1 MLWLHFGV
9 ISANSWQLSEE
20 RQVCL
25 LTKILFLK
33 TEKLNP
39 NMFGLHRSLFTEEH
53 DLFRQSVRDFIARE
67 IVPNNSQWEKDKM
80 VSRESW
86 LKFGENG
93 FLGMQAPEE
102 LGGLNIQDFRYNA
115 ILIEE
120 IGLSG
125 CSGPAIGYPLHSDIV
140 MPYILHYATE
150 EAKKKYIPKMVTGEF
165 IGAVA
170 MTEPGAGS
178 DLQGMRSTAE
188 DKGDHYLLNGS
199 KTFITNGYLSDVVVV
214 AAKTDPSKGA
224 KGISL
229 FLVDRDM
236 KGFSKGVP
244 FEKVGLHAQD
254 TCELFFEDVKIPK
267 ENLLG
272 KVGDGFKYLMTE
284 LAQERLVVA
293 LSAVALGEFMLMSTL
308 DYVKQRRAFG
318 KPISDFQNTR
328 FKLAEMTAA
337 LEQGRI
343 YCDYLVQLHNEGKLD
358 SAMASAAKYNMTEL
372 QCKVADECVQLHG
385 GYGYMWEYPVARG
398 WADARVQRIY
408 AGTNEIM
415 KELIARKILK

>member
-1 MLWLHFGV
+1 
-9 ISANSWQLSEE
+9 
-20 RQVCL
+20 
-25 LTKILFLK
+25 
-33 TEKLNP
+33 
-39 NMFGLHRSLFTEEH
+39 MFGLHRSLFTEEH
-53 DLFRQSVRDFIARE
+53 DLFRQSVRDFIAKE
-67 IVPNNSQWEKDKM
+67 IIPNNATWEVQKM

-86 LKFGENG
+86 FKLGENG

-102 LGGLNIQDFRYNA
+102 LGGLAIQDFRYPA
-115 ILIEE
+115 IFIEE
-120 IGLSG
+120 LGLSG

-150 EAKKKYIPKMVTGEF
+150 SAKKKYIPKMVSGEW

-178 DLQGMRSTAE
+178 DLQGMITTAM
-188 DKGDHYLLNGS
+188 DQGDHYLINGS
-199 KTFITNGYLSDVVVV
+199 KTFITNGYLSDVIVV
-214 AAKTDPSKGA
+214 AAKTDPSRGA

-229 FLVDRDM
+229 FILEQGM
-236 KGFSKGVP
+236 PGFTKGVP

-254 TCELFFEDVKIPK
+254 TCELFFEEVKVPK

-272 KVGDGFKYLMTE
+272 KLGEGFSYLMTE

-293 LSAVALGEFMLMSTL
+293 LAAIALSEYALKCTI
-308 DYVKQRRAFG
+308 DYVKQRKAFG
-318 KPISDFQNTR
+318 KAISEFQNTR
-328 FKLAEMTAA
+328 FKLAEMAA
-337 LEQGRI
+337 MVEQGRI
-343 YCDYLVQLHNEGKLD
+343 YCDYLVLLHNEGKLD

-385 GYGYMWEYPVARG
+385 GYGYMWEYGVARA

>member
-1 MLWLHFGV
+1 
-9 ISANSWQLSEE
+9 
-20 RQVCL
+20 
-25 LTKILFLK
+25 
-33 TEKLNP
+33 
-39 NMFGLHRSLFTEEH
+39 MFGLYRSIFTEEH
-53 DLFRQSVRDFIARE
+53 ELFRQSVRDFIARE
-67 IVPNNSQWEKDKM
+67 ITPHNAQWEKDKM
-80 VSRESW
+80 VSRDSW
-86 LKFGENG
+86 LKLGENG
-93 FLGMQAPEE
+93 FLGIQAPEE
-102 LGGLNIQDFRYNA
+102 LGGLNIRDFRYNA

-120 IGLSG
+120 LGLSG

-140 MPYILHYATE
+140 MPYILHYGKE
-150 EAKKKYIPKMVTGEF
+150 EALKKYVPKMITGEY

-188 DKGDHYLLNGS
+188 KKDGYYVLNGS
-199 KTFITNGYLSDVVVV
+199 KTFITNGFLADVVVV

-229 FLVDRDM
+229 FLIDREM
-236 KGFSKGVP
+236 KGFTKGVP

-254 TCELFFEDVKIPK
+254 TCELFFEDVEIPA

-272 KVGDGFKYLMTE
+272 KEGDGFKYLMTE

-293 LSAVALGEFMLMSTL
+293 LAAVALSEFMLKATI
-308 DYVKQRRAFG
+308 DYVKQRKAFG
-318 KPISDFQNTR
+318 KAISEFQNTR

>member
-1 MLWLHFGV
+1 
-9 ISANSWQLSEE
+9 
-20 RQVCL
+20 
-25 LTKILFLK
+25 
-33 TEKLNP
+33 
-39 NMFGLHRSLFTEEH
+39 MFGLPRMLFTEEH
-53 DLFRQSVRDFIARE
+53 ELFRQSVKDFIVRE
-67 IVPNNSQWEKDKM
+67 ISPYNAEWEKQKM

-86 LKFGENG
+86 KKFGENG
-93 FLGMQAPEE
+93 FLGIQAPES
-102 LGGLNIQDFRYNA
+102 LGGMNIQDFRYNA

-120 IGLSG
+120 LGLSG

-140 MPYILHYATE
+140 MPYILHYGTE
-150 EAKKKYIPKMVTGEF
+150 EAKRKYIPKMVSGDF

-178 DLQGMRSTAE
+178 DLQGMRTSAE
-188 DKGDHYLLNGS
+188 DKGDHFLVNGS

-214 AAKTDPSKGA
+214 AVKTDPAKGA

-229 FLVDRDM
+229 VLIDKDM
-236 KGFSKGVP
+236 KGFSKGKP

-254 TCELFFEDVKIPK
+254 TCELFFEDVKVPK

-272 KVGDGFKYLMTE
+272 KLGEGFKYLMTE

-293 LSAVALGEFMLMSTL
+293 LAAVALGEYMLASTVE
-308 DYVKQRRAFG
+308 YVKQRKAFN
-318 KPISDFQNTR
+318 KSISEFQNTR

-343 YCDYLVQLHNEGKLD
+343 YCDHLVQLHNSKLVD
-358 SAMASAAKYNMTEL
+358 PAMASAAKYNMTEL

-385 GYGYMWEYPVARG
+385 GYGYMWEYGVARAY
-398 WADARVQRIY
+398 ADARVQRIY

>member
-1 MLWLHFGV
+1 
-9 ISANSWQLSEE
+9 
-20 RQVCL
+20 
-25 LTKILFLK
+25 
-33 TEKLNP
+33 
-39 NMFGLHRSLFTEEH
+39 MFGLHRSLFQEEH
-53 DLFRQSVRDFIARE
+53 ALFRQSVRGFIARE
-67 IVPNNSQWEKDKM
+67 IIPFNAEWEIQKK

-86 LKFGENG
+86 KKLGENG
-93 FLGMQAPEE
+93 FLGIQAPEH
-102 LGGLNIQDFRYNA
+102 LGGLNIQDFRFNA
-115 ILIEE
+115 IFIEE
-120 IGLSG
+120 LGLSG
-125 CSGPAIGYPLHSDIV
+125 CSGPAIGYPLHNDIV

-150 EAKKKYIPKMVTGEF
+150 EAKKAYVPKMVSGEW

-178 DLQGMRSTAE
+178 DLQGMRTTAM
-188 DKGDHYLLNGS
+188 DQGDHFVMNGS

-214 AAKTDPSKGA
+214 AAKTDPTRGA

-229 FLVDRDM
+229 FLIDKDM
-236 KGFSKGVP
+236 PGFTKGVP

-254 TCELFFEDVKIPK
+254 TCELFFEEVKIPK
-267 ENLLG
+267 QNLLG
-272 KVGDGFKYLMTE
+272 KLGEGFTYLMTE

-293 LSAVALGEFMLMSTL
+293 LAAIALSEYALSSTI
-308 DYVKQRRAFG
+308 DYVKQRKAFG
-318 KPISDFQNTR
+318 KAISEFQNTR
-328 FKLAEMTAA
+328 FKLAEMAA
-337 LEQGRI
+337 MVEQGRI

-385 GYGYMWEYPVARG
+385 GYGYMWEYGVARA

>member
-1 MLWLHFGV
+1 
-9 ISANSWQLSEE
+9 
-20 RQVCL
+20 
-25 LTKILFLK
+25 
-33 TEKLNP
+33 
-39 NMFGLHRSLFTEEH
+39 MFGLPRLLFNEEH
-53 DLFRQSVRDFIARE
+53 NLFRQAVKEFIARE
-67 IVPNNSQWEKDKM
+67 ITPNNAEWEKQKM

-86 LKFGENG
+86 LKLGENG
-93 FLGMQAPEE
+93 FLGIQAPEE
-102 LGGLNIQDFRYNA
+102 YGGMNILDFRYNA

-120 IGLSG
+120 LGLSG

-140 MPYILHYATE
+140 LPYILHYGSEAT
-150 EAKKKYIPKMVTGEF
+150 KRKYVPKMVSGAY

-178 DLQGMRSTAE
+178 DLQGMRTSAI
-188 DKGDHYLLNGS
+188 DQGDHYLVNGS
-199 KTFITNGYLSDVVVV
+199 KTFITNGYLSNVVVV
-214 AAKTDPSKGA
+214 AVKTDPSKGA

-229 FLVDRDM
+229 LVLDNTM
-236 KGFSKGVP
+236 EGFTKGVP

-254 TCELFFEDVKIPK
+254 TCELFFEDVQVPK

-272 KVGDGFKYLMTE
+272 NEGEGFKYLMEE
-284 LAQERLVVA
+284 LAQERLVVSLA
-293 LSAVALGEFMLMSTL
+293 AIALGEYMLLATL
-308 DYVKQRRAFG
+308 EYVKQRKAFN
-318 KPISDFQNTR
+318 KAISDFQNTR

-343 YCDYLVQLHNEGKLD
+343 YCDQLVILHNAKQLD
-358 SAMASAAKYNMTEL
+358 PAMASAAKYNMTEL

-385 GYGYMWEYPVARG
+385 GYGYMWEYGVARAY
-398 WADARVQRIY
+398 ADARVQRIY

>member
-1 MLWLHFGV
+1 
-9 ISANSWQLSEE
+9 
-20 RQVCL
+20 
-25 LTKILFLK
+25 
-33 TEKLNP
+33 
-39 NMFGLHRSLFTEEH
+39 MFGLPRTLFTEEH
-53 DLFRQSVRDFIARE
+53 ELFRVSVRDFIAKE
-67 IVPNNSQWEKDKM
+67 ITPYNSEWEIKKM

-86 LKFGENG
+86 LKLGENG
-93 FLGMQAPEE
+93 FLGIQAPEH
-102 LGGLNIQDFRYNA
+102 LGGMNIRDFRYNA
-115 ILIEE
+115 IFIEE
-120 IGLSG
+120 LGLSG
-125 CSGPAIGYPLHSDIV
+125 CSAPAIGYPLHNDIV
-140 MPYILHYATE
+140 MPYILHYGTE
-150 EAKKKYIPKMVTGEF
+150 QALANYIPKMISGEF

-178 DLQGMRSTAE
+178 DLQGISTSAV
-188 DKGDHYLLNGS
+188 DQGDSYLVNGS

-214 AAKTDPSKGA
+214 AVKTDPKKGA

-229 FLVDRDM
+229 LLMDNSM
-236 KGFSKGVP
+236 KGYTKGLP

-254 TCELFFEDVKIPK
+254 TCELFFEDVIVPK

-272 KVGDGFKYLMTE
+272 KEGEGFKYLMTE

-293 LSAVALGEFMLMSTL
+293 LAAVALGEYMLQETIT
-308 DYVKQRRAFG
+308 YVKQRKAFNQA
-318 KPISDFQNTR
+318 ISDFQNTR
-328 FKLAEMTAA
+328 FKLAEMCAA

-385 GYGYMWEYPVARG
+385 GYGYMWDYGVARAY
-398 WADARVQRIY
+398 ADARVQRIY

>member
-1 MLWLHFGV
+1 
-9 ISANSWQLSEE
+9 
-20 RQVCL
+20 
-25 LTKILFLK
+25 
-33 TEKLNP
+33 
-39 NMFGLHRSLFTEEH
+39 MFGLHRSLFQEEH
-53 DLFRQSVRDFIARE
+53 ALFRQSVRDFIARE
-67 IVPNNSQWEKDKM
+67 IIPFNAEWEIQKQ

-86 LKFGENG
+86 LKLGGNG
-93 FLGMQAPEE
+93 FLGIQAPEQ
-102 LGGLNIQDFRYNA
+102 LGGLNIQDFRFNA
-115 ILIEE
+115 IFIEE
-120 IGLSG
+120 LGLSG
-125 CSGPAIGYPLHSDIV
+125 CSGPAIGYPLHNDIV
-140 MPYILHYATE
+140 MPYILHYGTE
-150 EAKKKYIPKMVTGEF
+150 EAKKAYIPKMVAGEW

-178 DLQGMRSTAE
+178 DLQGMRTTVM
-188 DKGDHYLLNGS
+188 DQGDHFVMNGS

-214 AAKTDPSKGA
+214 AAKTDPTRGA

-229 FLVDRDM
+229 FLVDKDM
-236 KGFSKGVP
+236 PGFTKGVP

-254 TCELFFEDVKIPK
+254 TCELFFEEVKIPK
-267 ENLLG
+267 QNLLG
-272 KVGDGFKYLMTE
+272 KLGDGFTYLMTE

-293 LSAVALGEFMLMSTL
+293 LAAIALSEYALKCTI
-308 DYVKQRRAFG
+308 DYVKQRKAFG
-318 KPISDFQNTR
+318 KAISEFQNTR
-328 FKLAEMTAA
+328 FKLAEMAA
-337 LEQGRI
+337 MVEQGRI

-385 GYGYMWEYPVARG
+385 GYGYMWEYGVARA

>member
-1 MLWLHFGV
+1 
-9 ISANSWQLSEE
+9 
-20 RQVCL
+20 
-25 LTKILFLK
+25 
-33 TEKLNP
+33 
-39 NMFGLHRSLFTEEH
+39 MFGLYRSLFNEDHE
-53 DLFRQSVRDFIARE
+53 LFRQSVRDFISKE
-67 IVPNNSQWEKDKM
+67 ITPKNAEWEKQKM
-80 VSRESW
+80 VSREVW
-86 LKFGENG
+86 LKLGENG
-93 FLGMQAPEE
+93 FLGIQAPES
-102 LGGLNIQDFRYNA
+102 LGGLSITDFRYNA

-120 IGLSG
+120 LGLSG
-125 CSGPAIGYPLHSDIV
+125 CSAPAVGFPLHSDIV
-140 MPYILHYATE
+140 LPYILHYATE
-150 EAKKKYIPKMVTGEF
+150 AAKKKYVPQMISGEY
-165 IGAVA
+165 IGAIA

-178 DLQGMRSTAE
+178 DLQGMRATAE
-188 DKGDHYLLNGS
+188 DRGDHFLVNGS
-199 KTFITNGYLSDVVVV
+199 KTFITNGFLCDVVVV
-214 AAKTDPSKGA
+214 AVKTDPGKGA

-229 FLVDRDM
+229 LILDKDM
-236 KGFSKGVP
+236 AGFTKGVP

-254 TCELFFEDVKIPK
+254 TCELFFEDVKVPK

-272 KVGDGFKYLMTE
+272 KIGDGFNYLMTE

-293 LSAVALGEFMLMSTL
+293 LAAVALGEYMLQATIS
-308 DYVKQRRAFG
+308 YVKERKAFG
-318 KPISDFQNTR
+318 KSISEFQNTR

-343 YCDYLVQLHNEGKLD
+343 YCDYLVLLHNEGKLD

-385 GYGYMWEYPVARG
+385 GYGYMWEYGVARA

>member
-1 MLWLHFGV
+1 
-9 ISANSWQLSEE
+9 
-20 RQVCL
+20 
-25 LTKILFLK
+25 
-33 TEKLNP
+33 
-39 NMFGLHRSLFTEEH
+39 MFGLPRKLFNEEH
-53 DLFRQSVRDFIARE
+53 ELFRQSVRDFIAKE
-67 IVPNNSQWEKDKM
+67 ITPYNAEWEKQKM

-86 LKFGENG
+86 KKLGENG

-102 LGGLNIQDFRYNA
+102 LGGMNIQDFRYNA

-120 IGLSG
+120 LGLSG

-140 MPYILHYATE
+140 MPYILHYGTP
-150 EAKKKYIPKMVTGEF
+150 EAKQKYIPGMVSGDL

-178 DLQGMRSTAE
+178 DLQGMRTSAV
-188 DKGDHYLLNGS
+188 DQGDYYLVNGS

-214 AAKTDPSKGA
+214 AVKTDPTKGA

-229 FLVDRDM
+229 VLVDSKM
-236 KGFSKGVP
+236 EGFSKGKP

-254 TCELFFEDVKIPK
+254 TCELFFEDVKVPK

-272 KVGDGFKYLMTE
+272 KEGEGFKYLMTE

-293 LSAVALGEFMLMSTL
+293 LAAVALGEYMLDSTL
-308 DYVKQRRAFG
+308 SYVKERKAFN
-318 KPISDFQNTR
+318 KSLSDFQNTR

-343 YCDYLVQLHNEGKLD
+343 YCDYLVQLHNERELD
-358 SAMASAAKYNMTEL
+358 PAMASAAKYNMTEL

-385 GYGYMWEYPVARG
+385 GYGYMWEYGVARAY
-398 WADARVQRIY
+398 ADARVQRIY

>member
-1 MLWLHFGV
+1 
-9 ISANSWQLSEE
+9 
-20 RQVCL
+20 
-25 LTKILFLK
+25 
-33 TEKLNP
+33 
-39 NMFGLHRSLFTEEH
+39 MFGLPRTLFTEEH
-53 DLFRQSVRDFIARE
+53 ELFRQSVKEFIAKE
-67 IVPNNSQWEKDKM
+67 VTPHNKEWEKQKM

-86 LKFGENG
+86 KKFGENG
-93 FLGMQAPEE
+93 FLGIQAPEA
-102 LGGLNIQDFRYNA
+102 LGGMNIQDFRFNA

-120 IGLSG
+120 LGLSG

-140 MPYILHYATE
+140 LPYILHYATE
-150 EAKKKYIPKMVTGEF
+150 AAMQKYVPKMLSGDY
-165 IGAVA
+165 IGAIA

-178 DLQGMRSTAE
+178 DLQGINTSAV
-188 DKGDHYLLNGS
+188 DLGDHFLVNGS
-199 KTFITNGYLSDVVVV
+199 KTFITNGYLCDVVVV
-214 AAKTDPSKGA
+214 AVKTDPAKGA

-229 FLVDRDM
+229 ILMDKDM
-236 KGFSKGVP
+236 AGFSKGQP

-254 TCELFFEDVKIPK
+254 TCELFFEDVKVPK

-272 KVGDGFKYLMTE
+272 KVGEGFKYLMTE

-293 LSAVALGEFMLMSTL
+293 LAAVALGEYMLAATI
-308 DYVKQRRAFG
+308 DYVKTRKAFN
-318 KPISDFQNTR
+318 KSISEFQNTR

-343 YCDYLVQLHNEGKLD
+343 YCDYLVQLHNNGQLD

-385 GYGYMWEYPVARG
+385 GYGYMWEYGVARAY
-398 WADARVQRIY
+398 ADARVQRIY

>member
-1 MLWLHFGV
+1 
-9 ISANSWQLSEE
+9 
-20 RQVCL
+20 
-25 LTKILFLK
+25 
-33 TEKLNP
+33 
-39 NMFGLHRSLFTEEH
+39 MFGLPRTLFTEEH
-53 DLFRQSVRDFIARE
+53 ELFRVSVRDFIAKE
-67 IVPNNSQWEKDKM
+67 ITPFNAEWEKNKM

-86 LKFGENG
+86 QKLGESG
-93 FLGMQAPEE
+93 FLGIQAPEH
-102 LGGLNIQDFRYNA
+102 LGGMNIQDFRYNA
-115 ILIEE
+115 IFIEE
-120 IGLSG
+120 LGLSG
-125 CSGPAIGYPLHSDIV
+125 CSAPAIGYPLHNDIV
-140 MPYILHYATE
+140 MPYILHFGTE
-150 EAKKKYIPKMVTGEF
+150 EAKANYIPKMVTGEF

-178 DLQGMRSTAE
+178 DLQGISTSAI
-188 DKGDHYLLNGS
+188 DQGDSYLVNGS

-214 AAKTDPSKGA
+214 AVKTDPKKGA

-229 FLVDRDM
+229 LLLDNTM
-236 KGFSKGVP
+236 KGYTKGLP

-254 TCELFFEDVKIPK
+254 TCELFFEDVVVPK

-272 KVGDGFKYLMTE
+272 KEGEGFKYLMTE

-293 LSAVALGEFMLMSTL
+293 LAAVALGEYMLQETIT
-308 DYVKQRRAFG
+308 YVKQRKAFNQA
-318 KPISDFQNTR
+318 ISDFQNTR
-328 FKLAEMTAA
+328 FKLAEMCAA

-385 GYGYMWEYPVARG
+385 GYGYMWNYGVARAY
-398 WADARVQRIY
+398 ADARVQRIY

>member
-1 MLWLHFGV
+1 
-9 ISANSWQLSEE
+9 
-20 RQVCL
+20 
-25 LTKILFLK
+25 
-33 TEKLNP
+33 
-39 NMFGLHRSLFTEEH
+39 MFGLHRSLFTEEH
-53 DLFRQSVRDFIARE
+53 DLFRQSVRDFIAKE
-67 IVPNNSQWEKDKM
+67 IIPNNATWEVQKM

-86 LKFGENG
+86 LKLGENG

-102 LGGLNIQDFRYNA
+102 LGGLAIQDFRYPA
-115 ILIEE
+115 IFIEE
-120 IGLSG
+120 LGLSG

-150 EAKKKYIPKMVTGEF
+150 SAKKKYILKMVSGEW

-178 DLQGMRSTAE
+178 DLQGIITTAM
-188 DKGDHYLLNGS
+188 DQGDHYLINGS
-199 KTFITNGYLSDVVVV
+199 KTFITNGYLSDVIVV
-214 AAKTDPSKGA
+214 AAKTDPSRGA

-229 FLVDRDM
+229 FILEQGM
-236 KGFSKGVP
+236 PGFTKGVP

-254 TCELFFEDVKIPK
+254 TCELFFEEVKVPK

-272 KVGDGFKYLMTE
+272 KLGEGFTYLMTE

-293 LSAVALGEFMLMSTL
+293 LAAIALSEYALKCTI
-308 DYVKQRRAFG
+308 DYVKQRKAFG
-318 KPISDFQNTR
+318 KAISEFQNTR
-328 FKLAEMTAA
+328 FKLAEMAA
-337 LEQGRI
+337 MVEQGRI
-343 YCDYLVQLHNEGKLD
+343 YCDYLVLLHNEGKLD
-358 SAMASAAKYNMTEL
+358 SVMASAAKYNMTEL

-385 GYGYMWEYPVARG
+385 GYGYMWEYGVARA

>member
-1 MLWLHFGV
+1 
-9 ISANSWQLSEE
+9 
-20 RQVCL
+20 
-25 LTKILFLK
+25 
-33 TEKLNP
+33 
-39 NMFGLHRSLFTEEH
+39 MFGLHRSLFQEEH
-53 DLFRQSVRDFIARE
+53 ALFRQSVRDFIARE
-67 IVPNNSQWEKDKM
+67 IIPFNAEWEIQKQ

-86 LKFGENG
+86 LKLGENG
-93 FLGMQAPEE
+93 FLAIQAPEH
-102 LGGLNIQDFRYNA
+102 LGGLNIQDFRFNA
-115 ILIEE
+115 IFIEE
-120 IGLSG
+120 LGLSG
-125 CSGPAIGYPLHSDIV
+125 CSGPAIGYPLHNDIV
-140 MPYILHYATE
+140 MPYILHYGTE
-150 EAKKKYIPKMVTGEF
+150 EAKKAYVPKMVAGEW

-178 DLQGMRSTAE
+178 DLQGMRTTVM
-188 DKGDHYLLNGS
+188 DQGDHFVMNGS

-214 AAKTDPSKGA
+214 AAKTDPTRGA

-229 FLVDRDM
+229 FLVDKDM
-236 KGFSKGVP
+236 PGFTKGVP

-254 TCELFFEDVKIPK
+254 TCELFFEEVKIPK
-267 ENLLG
+267 QNLLG
-272 KVGDGFKYLMTE
+272 KLGDGFTYLMTE

-293 LSAVALGEFMLMSTL
+293 LAAIALSEYALKCTI
-308 DYVKQRRAFG
+308 DYVKQRKAFG
-318 KPISDFQNTR
+318 KAISEFQNTR
-328 FKLAEMTAA
+328 FKLAEMAA
-337 LEQGRI
+337 MVEQGRI

-385 GYGYMWEYPVARG
+385 GYGYMWEYGVARA